1 MASSK
6 EPSQTFESAMER
18 LESIVEA
25 MESDKLPL
33 EDLLKRYEE
42 GTRLVKLCQ
51 EKLESAEK
59 RIELITKGAAG
70 KAELTPFDPK
80 PTGRESAKPAPPSD
94 DEETS
99 LF

>member
-1 MASSK
+1 M
-6 EPSQTFESAMER
+6 
-18 LESIVEA
+18 
-25 MESDKLPL
+25 
-33 EDLLKRYEE
+33 
-42 GTRLVKLCQ
+42 KLCQ

-80 PTGRESAKPAPPSD
+80 PTGRETAKPAPPSD